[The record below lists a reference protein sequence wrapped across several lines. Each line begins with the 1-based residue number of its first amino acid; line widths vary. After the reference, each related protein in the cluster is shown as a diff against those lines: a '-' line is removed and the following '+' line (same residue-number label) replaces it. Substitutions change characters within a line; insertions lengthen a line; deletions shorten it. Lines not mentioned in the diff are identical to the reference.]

1 MTRRRSGGWVG
12 APPPEVQAK
21 FDARRADRAVDFMEK
36 ALVHPRGPD
45 AGRPFRLAPWEQE
58 VVRALFGTVVWDDQF
73 ETWVRLYRLLWLEL
87 ARGNGKTALMSALA
101 LTLLCA
107 DDEEAAEVYGGAK
120 DRDQAAHVY
129 LTAARMVQKG
139 PLARMGVKVWESRR
153 RIVYPS
159 TGSFYQVIAS
169 DASGSLGQNPH
180 GVFLD
185 EVIAQPNRDLWDT
198 LKGGFGKRTQPLMV
212 AGTTAGNDPRSFAAE
227 EHQFSLRVAE
237 DPSLD
242 PTRLVV
248 IRNTPADADPFDE
261 RNWLDANPGLGTPPH
276 FRDGYLSV
284 GTLREEAREAK
295 ENPSRENAFRQ
306 YRLNQ
311 WVQQRTRFVP
321 LHVWDAQGGERI
333 RDEDLAGRE
342 CYGGLDLGAVSDMTA
357 LVLVFPEDDDNDEV
371 IVRARFWVPQQQVLD
386 DPSSEVAR
394 FARSGEVE
402 VTEGNVTD
410 YRVVR
415 EALVADADQFVIR
428 SVALDYAF
436 QGIQLAQELMDEGV
450 AVTRFRSGFRAFAEP
465 MVQFERRVMES
476 KLHHGGNP
484 VLRWQVDNLAVIR
497 NALGLMAP
505 AKDKSGGK
513 IDGVVATIMAVGEMT
528 AEAARGRSAYE
539 DGGLRLA

>member
-1 MTRRRSGGWVG
+1 M
-12 APPPEVQAK
+12 
-21 FDARRADRAVDFMEK
+21 
-36 ALVHPRGPD
+36 
-45 AGRPFRLAPWEQE
+45 
-58 VVRALFGTVVWDDQF
+58 
-73 ETWVRLYRLLWLEL
+73 
-87 ARGNGKTALMSALA
+87 
-101 LTLLCA
+101 LCA

-153 RIVYPS
+153 RIVYPA

-180 GVFLD
+180 GIFLD

-248 IRNTPADADPFDE
+248 IRNTPSDADPFDE

-321 LHVWDAQGGERI
+321 LHVWDEQGGERI
-333 RDEDLAGRE
+333 RDEDLVGRE

-371 IVRARFWVPQQQVLD
+371 VVRARFWVPRQQVLD
-386 DPSSEVAR
+386 DPSSEVAK
-394 FARSGEVE
+394 FAR
-402 VTEGNVTD
+402 
-410 YRVVR
+410 VR
-415 EALVADADQFVIR
+415 
-428 SVALDYAF
+428 
-436 QGIQLAQELMDEGV
+436 
-450 AVTRFRSGFRAFAEP
+450 
-465 MVQFERRVMES
+465 
-476 KLHHGGNP
+476 
-484 VLRWQVDNLAVIR
+484 
-497 NALGLMAP
+497 
-505 AKDKSGGK
+505 
-513 IDGVVATIMAVGEMT
+513 
-528 AEAARGRSAYE
+528 RGRSH
-539 DGGLRLA
+539 GGERHGLPRRPRGARR